1 MNWWLYLPWLWSSQ
15 NFAST
20 SWAWLEV
27 WCSCIMVD
35 KVWLSAK
42 VDNVQLNAP
51 RKPLSA
57 HAMLKI
63 SKLGKVARHMK
74 KSLIRR
80 MEPLSDPSE
89 VSGAWDL
96 RSKMAILQWISD
108 WKDIQFGRKFKSQI
122 CQVSKLPILHC
133 WCHFY
138 KSWLLV
144 LFRAQ
149 L

>member
-1 MNWWLYLPWLWSSQ
+1 
-15 NFAST
+15 
-20 SWAWLEV
+20 
-27 WCSCIMVD
+27 MVD

-108 WKDIQFGRKFKSQI
+108 WKDIWFGGKFKSQMSSTKTNTTTFL
-122 CQVSKLPILHC
+122 VSFLC
-133 WCHFY
+133 